1 MPLALLYNQRI
12 NHHARVALSL
22 LFLLLLLLPP
32 HPVAK
37 QQQQQQQFLFSF
49 FPFVE
54 RVACVTGFFFLSN
67 SRHTNVCVWRETEKK
82 RKEDEI
88 MLYLIIRSYYIYKY
102 NRVGR

>member
-54 RVACVTGFFFLSN
+54 RVACVTGFFFFPTLAT
-67 SRHTNVCVWRETEKK
+67 RTCVSGERQKKKEKK
-82 RKEDEI
+82 TR
-88 MLYLIIRSYYIYKY
+88 
-102 NRVGR
+102 